1 MASAAIAERI
11 KPYLENLISK
21 NQMGFL
27 KGRYIGEST
36 RLIYDIMHYTE
47 TNHLPGLFVQ
57 IDFAKAFDSLSWK
70 FLYKVMD
77 LFGFNE
83 DLISWIKLFNTDI
96 QAFVLQCGNLSKSI
110 SIIRGCRQGDPIS
123 PYLFILSAEILS
135 LLIENTPEVI
145 GITLRNILLK

>member
-21 NQMGFL
+21 NQTGFL

-47 TNHLPGLFVQ
+47 TNHLPGLLVQ
-57 IDFAKAFDSLSWK
+57 IDFAKAFDSLFWK

-83 DLISWIKLFNTDI
+83 DLISWIKLFNTDTGFCVTMWQFI
-96 QAFVLQCGNLSKSI
+96 Q
-110 SIIRGCRQGDPIS
+110 
-123 PYLFILSAEILS
+123 
-135 LLIENTPEVI
+135 T
-145 GITLRNILLK
+145 NINNERL